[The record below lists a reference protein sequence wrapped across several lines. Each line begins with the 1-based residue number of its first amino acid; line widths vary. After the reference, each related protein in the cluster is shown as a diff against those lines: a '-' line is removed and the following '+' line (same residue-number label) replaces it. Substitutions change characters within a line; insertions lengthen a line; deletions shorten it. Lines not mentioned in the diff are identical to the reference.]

1 MKKNRNS
8 FFTET
13 NVQSGMMPNPNQM
26 VMPNQQIMPNQNMMP
41 YQSANS
47 YFYQGPT
54 NPYNYNIQNNDLES
68 RLAKI
73 ERQINRL
80 EHRISTLENNT
91 NILSTEDYEST
102 STNMYMV

>member
-13 NVQSGMMPNPNQM
+13 NIQTGMIPGMNQNQMMPNN
-26 VMPNQQIMPNQNMMP
+26 NMMT

-54 NPYNYNIQNNDLES
+54 NPYNYNTQNNDLES

-73 ERQINRL
+73 ERQINRM
-80 EHRISTLENNT
+80 EHRINKLENNA
-91 NILSTEDYEST
+91 NILSTEDFESNN
-102 STNMYMV
+102 TNMYMV